1 MIRRLFTALAAA
13 LCAALPAAAHAQDYP
28 PQPPLGT
35 PKPFAVPASQS
46 FALPNGMQVTLI
58 PYGLAP
64 KAVVSL
70 RVYAGGLNEG
80 EDVWLSTLTGQML
93 KEGAAGRT
101 GAQIAEAAAA
111 MGSNLTV
118 GTNAHE
124 TIFALNVLSE
134 AAPDAVRLI
143 ADVARRPTFPA
154 SEFDRVRQNLVRHLA
169 VAKSQPQPAAD
180 AVLAAA
186 YYGTSHP
193 YGRPIPTEA
202 QLAGYSLADVQR
214 FYAAN
219 FGARRARLY
228 IAGRFDADAVRA
240 AIEQAYADWQ
250 PGAERLRLPPTVNA
264 APRVLLV
271 DRPGSTQS
279 TVRVAFPAPAAGDPA
294 DIPFRVTDA
303 LLGGSFT
310 SRITTN
316 IREDKGYTYSP
327 GSGITHNPGEAMWA
341 FEADITTNVTGPAL
355 KEVFGEIRRLQNEA
369 PPQDE
374 AAGMATWMA
383 GTFVLQNA
391 SPAGLIG
398 SLSQRDFHGLPADW
412 LDTYV
417 PAVLATGPADMQR
430 LARERLPLD
439 KMTVVVVGD
448 LAKVRPQLRALPE
461 LRNAKFQT
469 VKPF

>member
-1 MIRRLFTALAAA
+1 MIRRLCAAFAAA
-13 LCAALPAAAHAQDYP
+13 LLAVLPAAAAAQDYP

-35 PKPFAVPASQS
+35 PKPFTVPASET

-58 PYGLAP
+58 PYGIAP
-64 KAVVSL
+64 KAVVNL

-80 EDVWLSTLTGQML
+80 ENVWLSTLTGQML
-93 KEGAAGRT
+93 KEGAAGRS

-111 MGSNLTV
+111 MGSNLAV
-118 GTNAHE
+118 GTSAHE
-124 TIFALNVLSE
+124 TTLALNVLSE
-134 AAPDAVRLI
+134 ATPDAVRLI

-154 SEFDRVRQNLVRHLA
+154 ADFDRVRQNLLRNLA

-180 AVLAAA
+180 AALAAA
-186 YYGTSHP
+186 YYGTGHP
-193 YGRPIPTEA
+193 YGKLYPTEA
-202 QLAGYSLADVQR
+202 QLKGYALADVQR
-214 FYAAN
+214 FYAEN

-228 IAGRFDADAVRA
+228 VAGRFDAAAVRA
-240 AIEQAYADWQ
+240 AIEQSYADWQ
-250 PGAERLRLPPTVNA
+250 PGPDRLRMPPTVRSG
-264 APRVLLV
+264 PRVLLV
-271 DRPGSTQS
+271 DRPGAHQS
-279 TVRVAFPAPAAGDPA
+279 TIRIAFPAPVAGESA

-327 GSGITHNPGEAMWA
+327 GSGITHNPGEAMWS
-341 FEADITTNVTGPAL
+341 FEADVTTNVTGPAL
-355 KEVFGEIRRLQNEA
+355 KEVFSEIRRLQAEA
-369 PPQDE
+369 PPEEE
-374 AAGMATWMA
+374 AAGMRTWMA

-391 SPAGLIG
+391 SPNGLIA
-398 SLSQRDFHGLPADW
+398 SLSQRDFHGLPASW
-412 LDTYV
+412 LDDYV
-417 PAVLATGPADMQR
+417 PAVLATGASDMQR

-448 LAKVRPQLRALPE
+448 LAKVRRQLKALPE
-461 LRNAKFQT
+461 LRNARFDT